1 MAIEEINDFL
11 LRHEMVRSVV
21 DRTGFKGMCATSEG
35 IKERVNI
42 SDEELRLHQMLFDID
57 GYTAVVS
64 PNILCGRESIRVLER
79 RLTRA
84 LE

>member
-1 MAIEEINDFL
+1 MAEIDNFI
-11 LRHEMVRSVV
+11 LRHEMVRSIIDGV
-21 DRTGFKGMCATSEG
+21 GFKGMCATSEA

-42 SDEELRLHQMLFDID
+42 SDEEIKRHKTLFGID
-57 GYTAVVS
+57 GYSIEAS

-79 RLTRA
+79 RLTQA